1 VKLRILLYALPLVL
15 FAPDALAWG
24 LQTHLFFAQYALMAT
39 PLADPQFRRAA
50 ARLPRLVLAGACLPD
65 LALVGPIIGTHAFRR
80 SHRWTTLRRIAAVP
94 LCDED
99 RSIVFGYASHLLAD
113 IVAHNYFVPE
123 HERRIARVEYLT
135 HAACEWAMDDFL
147 RPWVCA
153 AAVDLFAS
161 ERAALADF
169 VGSRFRCGT
178 ALARRAVDMLGRAD
192 GVLRASPLPGLCRRA
207 LRLFDRSVVP
217 RFEAYVRE
225 TSARLGHLEEV
236 LNGVEPPWDAEP
248 ARDASPREFWHRG
261 RLLLPAKLL

>member
-1 VKLRILLYALPLVL
+1 MKLRILVYALPLVL
-15 FAPDALAWG
+15 FAPDAFAWG

-39 PLADPQFRRAA
+39 PFTDPQLRRAA

-65 LALVGPIIGTHAFRR
+65 LALVGPLLGTPAFRR
-80 SHRWTTLRRIAAVP
+80 SHRWATLRRIAAVP

-99 RSIVFGYASHLLAD
+99 RALVFGYASHLLAD

-153 AAVDLFAS
+153 AAAELLAG

-169 VGSRFRCGT
+169 VGSRFRCGST
-178 ALARRAVDMLGRAD
+178 MALRAVDVLGRAD
-192 GVLRASPLPGLCRRA
+192 RALRASPLPGLCRRA
-207 LRLFDRSVVP
+207 LRLFDRGVVP

-236 LNGVEPPWDAEP
+236 LNGAEPDWDAEP
-248 ARDASPREFWHRG
+248 ARDTSRRDFWCRG

>member
-1 VKLRILLYALPLVL
+1 VKLRILIYALPLVV

-39 PLADPQFRRAA
+39 PLADLLLRRAA
-50 ARLPRLVLAGACLPD
+50 LRLPRLVLAGACLPD
-65 LALVGPIIGTHAFRR
+65 LALVGPVLGTPAFRR

-99 RSIVFGYASHLLAD
+99 RAIVFGYASHLLAD
-113 IVAHNYFVPE
+113 VVAHNYFVPE
-123 HERRIARVEYLT
+123 HERRLARVEHLT

-147 RPWVCA
+147 GPWVCA
-153 AAVDLFAS
+153 AAVDLLVG

-178 ALARRAVDMLGRAD
+178 VLARRAVELLGRAD
-192 GVLRASPLPGLCRRA
+192 GALRATPLPGLCRRA
-207 LRLFDRSVVP
+207 LRLFDRGVVP

-225 TSARLGHLEEV
+225 TSARLGHLEQV
-236 LNGVEPPWDAEP
+236 LNGAEPDWDAEP
-248 ARDASPREFWHRG
+248 VRDSTRRDFWCRG

>member
-1 VKLRILLYALPLVL
+1 MKQRILYALPLLL

-24 LQTHLFFAQYALMAT
+24 LQTHLFFAQYALMFT
-39 PLADPQFRRAA
+39 PLADPKLRRAA

-65 LALVGPIIGTHAFRR
+65 LALVGPVIGTYAFRQ
-80 SHRWTTLRRIAAVP
+80 SHQWATLRRIAAVP

-99 RSIVFGYASHLLAD
+99 RALVFGYASHLLAD

-123 HERRIARVEYLT
+123 HERRLARVEHLT

-147 RPWVCA
+147 RPWVCS
-153 AAVDLFAS
+153 AVRDLFAE

-169 VGSRFRCGT
+169 VGKRFRCGT
-178 ALARRAVDMLGRAD
+178 PLARRAVDMLGRAD
-192 GVLRASPLPGLCRRA
+192 GALRASPVPGLCRRA
-207 LRLFDRSVVP
+207 LRLLDRGVVP

-225 TSARLGHLEEV
+225 TSARLGHLEQV
-236 LNGVEPPWDAEP
+236 LSGAEPAWDAEP
-248 ARDASPREFWHRG
+248 ARDAWPREFWHRG